1 MSLNETDLRLIEEL
15 NKDARQPVRALA
27 RRLGMTRSAT
37 RYRMKRLIDNGILK
51 IYCVS
56 DEGHR
61 GNHFPLLMGI
71 KVTPGEAEVVAKQ
84 LTYLQEIKSV
94 FLSAGRFNILAWAY
108 LKNSLALGNFISDG
122 LANIPDITDVE
133 IMHCYQWVAKSQ
145 KYSTPKPIATSE
157 NTRYV
162 PSKLDSSIIKAM
174 QRDPRQP
181 ITKLA
186 QTVGCSNATA
196 KANLEKLLD
205 DGVIKLFTSID
216 QTELGYKTG
225 VAVLIKSRPDAI
237 HAAANELLEQNM
249 AMYVSL
255 ITGHWHIYF
264 RTMFQDNGDLYDF
277 LSNKLP
283 LIAGVMEFE
292 VLHMGK
298 ILKFSTSLADSV

>member
-1 MSLNETDLRLIEEL
+1 MSLDETDLRLIEEL

-27 RRLGMTRSAT
+27 RRIGMTRSAA
-37 RYRMKRLIDNGILK
+37 RYRMQRLIDNGILK

-84 LTYLQEIKSV
+84 LAYLQEIKSV

-108 LKNSLALGNFISDG
+108 LKDSFVLGDFMSEG

-145 KYSTPKPIATSE
+145 KHSIPKPATTLE
-157 NTRYV
+157 NTIYV
-162 PSKLDSSIIKAM
+162 PSTLDQSIIKAM
-174 QRDPRQP
+174 QQDPRQT
-181 ITKLA
+181 ITRLA
-186 QTVGCSNATA
+186 QTVGCSNTTA
-196 KANLEKLLD
+196 KVNLERLLD

-216 QTELGYKTG
+216 QTVLGYKTG
-225 VAVLIKSRPDAI
+225 VAVLIKSKPDTI
-237 HAAANELLEQNM
+237 HLAANELLEQNM

-298 ILKFSTSLADSV
+298 ILKFTTSLGDSV